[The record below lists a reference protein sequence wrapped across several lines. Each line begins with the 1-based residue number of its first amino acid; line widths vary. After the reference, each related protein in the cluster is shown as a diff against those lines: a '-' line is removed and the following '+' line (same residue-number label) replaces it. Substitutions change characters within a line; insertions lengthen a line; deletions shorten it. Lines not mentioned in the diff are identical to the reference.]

1 MDLHQFLIVAFKNEE
16 DAVAILPETYLI
28 NNKLCFWPPYTS
40 QGKVNKAFKECEA
53 PNENWPKHGIRVIKK
68 IGQSHMY
75 IMCLRHNLHYCQKI
89 IIYCTKGIVI
99 ILYCSCNIDSI
110 VIRVFLRGCILGSY
124 NKAQCQLEKA
134 TITSD
139 LQSDSESNTRLR
151 PKRYLIVENL
161 YFFVSTILWF

>member
-1 MDLHQFLIVAFKNEE
+1 
-16 DAVAILPETYLI
+16 
-28 NNKLCFWPPYTS
+28 
-40 QGKVNKAFKECEA
+40 
-53 PNENWPKHGIRVIKK
+53 
-68 IGQSHMY
+68 
-75 IMCLRHNLHYCQKI
+75 MCLRHNLHYCQKI
-89 IIYCTKGIVI
+89 IIYCTKEIVI
-99 ILYCSCNIDSI
+99 ILYCICNIGSI
-110 VIRVFLRGCILGSY
+110 VIRVYLRGCILGSY